1 MSLKISIKEALKI
14 LELNYNIKGV
24 IQELDGE
31 VDFNFK
37 IESKCGKNYLLKI
50 SGPNFKSDY
59 IDFQINLLDY
69 LNKNCKIETASNELT
84 IKGNK
89 FCN

>member
-37 IESKCGKNYLLKI
+37 IESKCGKNYLANRFI
-50 SGPNFKSDY
+50 FFFEIFD
-59 IDFQINLLDY
+59 IF
-69 LNKNCKIETASNELT
+69 
-84 IKGNK
+84 
-89 FCN
+89 